1 MERPGRGAFLFFE
14 AVAVEFGLDLVEFFW
29 GGGDVVNL
37 FKKFVEFGVFE
48 VHLFGAVGSRDVF
61 AAEDEA
67 DVFDGFLFG
76 EVGVESF
83 VVVVGTDEDFGDVA
97 GAVGGGD
104 DFAVDVAGVVRE
116 AGAVIFNGF
125 GHSFYFCGQ
134 EESLHGFV
142 GAEHFGGF
150 EVVSFVVDE
159 VAEVVVSGDDVN
171 HVEVNVF

>member
-1 MERPGRGAFLFFE
+1 M
-14 AVAVEFGLDLVEFFW
+14 AVEFGLDLVEFFW

-83 VVVVGTDEDFGDVA
+83 VIN
-97 GAVGGGD
+97 
-104 DFAVDVAGVVRE
+104 E
-116 AGAVIFNGF
+116 A
-125 GHSFYFCGQ
+125 
-134 EESLHGFV
+134 
-142 GAEHFGGF
+142 
-150 EVVSFVVDE
+150 
-159 VAEVVVSGDDVN
+159 AEVVIGGDDVN
-171 HVEVNVF
+171 HIEIDVV

>member
-1 MERPGRGAFLFFE
+1 M
-14 AVAVEFGLDLVEFFW
+14 AVEFGLDLVEFFW

-37 FKKFVEFGVFE
+37 FKKFVEFWVFE

-83 VVVVGTDEDFGDVA
+83 VVVPGTDEDFGDVA

-104 DFAVDVAGVVRE
+104 DFAVEIARVMRE
-116 AGAVIFNGF
+116 AGAVVFDGF
-125 GHSFYFCGQ
+125 GHGFYFDGR
-134 EESLHGFV
+134 EESIESLV

-150 EVVSFVVDE
+150 
-159 VAEVVVSGDDVN
+159 
-171 HVEVNVF
+171 